1 MKKMNLKHFGVML
14 DMSRNSVMTVPSLKN
29 YMRLMKKM
37 GYDTLLLYMED
48 TYEVT
53 DEPQLGYMRG
63 GYTQAD
69 LREIDDYAAELGMPL
84 IPCIQTL
91 GHMTAYKRWGA
102 APYDKDDILLV
113 GDERTYELID
123 HMLSS
128 LAKTLRTRLIHIGM
142 DEAYGLGQGTY
153 LEKNGYESK
162 DSIIKK
168 HLARVREIGQ
178 KYGFTMM
185 VWSDM
190 FFSSWAGGAY
200 GNIPKTK
207 IPKEYLDAMPKDII
221 PVYFWYYGDNVE
233 QYSDMMYNHRQ
244 FTDDYWYA
252 GGPWTYTGIMP
263 HNDFTISSMTAAMT
277 AARKNKVKNI
287 IMTLWGNDGGECSRY
302 AALPSLFYVAELMKG
317 NTDEAKIKARFERM
331 FKVSFDDFMLLDSL
345 DHACGN
351 GPSAYVVANPARYA
365 VFQDAFNG
373 YLDVTIERD
382 AAHRFLPLAEKLAAV
397 AKKTRTYAPIFRT
410 AAKLASLLAIKYDL
424 GVRTRDAYDR
434 GDKAELLR
442 LAKEDYPEAIRCT
455 DALLRAFEAQ
465 WMWENRPEGFDV
477 QQIRFSGVKARLD
490 YCRRTLLA
498 YLSGKLSTIRELD
511 TRLLPV
517 EDIKNA
523 SMFFEGEPNPGESPN
538 VLFADYTMT
547 TSITLAKQ

>member
-1 MKKMNLKHFGVML
+1 MIYNH
-14 DMSRNSVMTVPSLKN
+14 
-29 YMRLMKKM
+29 
-37 GYDTLLLYMED
+37 
-48 TYEVT
+48 
-53 DEPQLGYMRG
+53 
-63 GYTQAD
+63 
-69 LREIDDYAAELGMPL
+69 
-84 IPCIQTL
+84 
-91 GHMTAYKRWGA
+91 
-102 APYDKDDILLV
+102 
-113 GDERTYELID
+113 
-123 HMLSS
+123 
-128 LAKTLRTRLIHIGM
+128 
-142 DEAYGLGQGTY
+142 
-153 LEKNGYESK
+153 
-162 DSIIKK
+162 K
-168 HLARVREIGQ
+168 HL
-178 KYGFTMM
+178 
-185 VWSDM
+185 SDKTW
-190 FFSSWAGGAY
+190 FAGGAWVWSGFVPTNCY
-200 GNIPKTK
+200 TLKSMTPAMQSCRERGVENIVIT
-207 IPKEYLDAMPKDII
+207 M
-221 PVYFWYYGDNVE
+221 WGDN
-233 QYSDMMYNHRQ
+233 
-244 FTDDYWYA
+244 
-252 GGPWTYTGIMP
+252 
-263 HNDFTISSMTAAMT
+263 
-277 AARKNKVKNI
+277 
-287 IMTLWGNDGGECSRY
+287 GGECSRY

-331 FKVSFDDFMLLDSL
+331 FKVPFDDFMLLDSL

-442 LAKEDYPEAIRCT
+442 LAKEDYPEAIRRT